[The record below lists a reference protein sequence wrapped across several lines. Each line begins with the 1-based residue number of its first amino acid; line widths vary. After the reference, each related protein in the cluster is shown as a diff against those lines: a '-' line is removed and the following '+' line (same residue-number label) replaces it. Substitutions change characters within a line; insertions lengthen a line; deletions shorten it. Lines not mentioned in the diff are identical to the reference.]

1 MKQKRKNV
9 KFEDFI
15 YTQPNQLTP
24 QFCKNLIEVYE
35 THPIAKKERLAG
47 SVGIPDSPENRL
59 DIKQSEDLNIT
70 THREFYLEDRTLSI
84 ALKKLTQNYLDHI
97 QSLNFAYGVQLLLN
111 YKDSGFQIQKTTPGG
126 YYKWHHDQIDDR
138 RYTYIFYL
146 NDVNHKGETQFANG
160 LKIKPE
166 EGKGLIFPASW
177 EYVHRGIAPKDE
189 IKYLVTGWISTVDEE
204 KIPLENEL
212 EFN

>member
-9 KFEDFI
+9 KFKDFI
-15 YTQPNQLTP
+15 YTQPKQLTP
-24 QFCKNLIEVYE
+24 QFCKNLIELYE
-35 THPIAKKERLAG
+35 TNPVAKKARTAGAIGLADAPQ
-47 SVGIPDSPENRL
+47 SVLSM
-59 DIKQSEDLNIT
+59 KQSEDINIT
-70 THREFYLEDRTLSI
+70 DFNEFDLEDKILSI
-84 ALKKLTQNYLDHI
+84 ALKKLTQNYFEHI
-97 QSLNFAYGVQLLLN
+97 ETLNLAYGIAFRSD

-126 YYKWHHDQIDDR
+126 FYRWHHDQIDLR
-138 RYTYIFYL
+138 RFTYIFYL

-166 EGKGLIFPASW
+166 VGKALIFPATW
-177 EYVHRGIAPKDE
+177 EYVHRGIPPIDE
-189 IKYLVTGWISTVDEE
+189 IKYLATGWISVVPHK